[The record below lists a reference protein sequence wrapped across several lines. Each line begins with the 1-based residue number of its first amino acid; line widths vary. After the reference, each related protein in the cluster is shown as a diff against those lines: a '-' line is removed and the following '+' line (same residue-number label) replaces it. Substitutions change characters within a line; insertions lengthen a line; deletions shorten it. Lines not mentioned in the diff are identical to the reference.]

1 MKMKKLS
8 YREYILAFI
17 LLITFVVSM
26 SVAVLSNRT
35 DSLETRMGCVEDN
48 LNNII
53 Q

>member
-17 LLITFVVSM
+17 LLITFVVSI

-35 DSLETRMGCVEDN
+35 DSIETRMDCVENKVDN
-48 LNNII
+48 LI